1 MKNRIIFCFANK
13 ASILIR
19 TFLSIILFTL
29 LTAFLSLSPLFAH
42 PVFGEKIIL
51 TQPNGIKIVGYIYGD
66 EYHHRIETEEG
77 YTIIL
82 NEETGTIEY
91 AKLENNRL
99 VPSGMIVGIALPA
112 YLQMIDY
119 PKHLSDR
126 KFKIAEIRRKNPER
140 LHELM
145 PLERSS
151 DGDYRIQ
158 ALEGTKQV
166 FVVCVEF
173 QSEESPPTKWH
184 SGQYSPSGFDRRIF
198 SEDPPDISMTNFYKS
213 SSYNKFWPVGYTY
226 PDWLTLPK
234 TASWYEENGGWR
246 QIIEDAMDGIRN
258 VIPAFD
264 FTQYANDGD
273 LDLIL
278 VWAGT
283 RQTWGDFY
291 WPHKS
296 SPYLSR
302 HGVRV
307 KYYSAVNERDSSGA
321 ENTGISVFCHEY
333 GHMTGCP
340 DLYDYSEF
348 QNRPMGYYCI
358 MGVSDTRIGFCGY
371 LKWKVYSWVE
381 ATQIVSNGT
390 YFVDALGLV
399 SASNPRLYRVNID
412 PPKEYLLIENRNNG
426 ADLNYEN
433 YPYRRSGLLISHID
447 ENYPPAV
454 GLPSYTFYG
463 VEAIAACL
471 DPSIT
476 KLSEY
481 ALYRGNLVFSAD
493 YGYTRLGPSYPDD
506 KPPGSY
512 ITLTSDDDT
521 ENVIY
526 RNTQG
531 HSKSTKIYIENI
543 SASGNTMDFIL
554 TSEYDL
560 IISAGTGGTTNP
572 PPGIY
577 TFGDVREVFVEAIPD
592 TYYGFKG
599 WSGDASG
606 RTNPITITLD
616 TYKSITANFKKI
628 IPPLS
633 FAGTKVL
640 NRSLL
645 LGEYINVLS
654 WQSNPD
660 NEYISKY
667 RIYQVEGENRSLV
680 VELNAGTYEYWHR
693 KVLKNKSYKY
703 ALCAVNDEG
712 REGESVYLTVK

>member
-1 MKNRIIFCFANK
+1 MRNNKIIAISRK
-13 ASILIR
+13 APILVR
-19 TFLSIILFTL
+19 VFLVILFPIVS
-29 LTAFLSLSPLFAH
+29 AFLSLSLLVAH
-42 PVFGEKIIL
+42 PVYGEKIIL

-77 YTIIL
+77 YTLIL

-91 AKLENNRL
+91 AKLENNKL
-99 VPSGMIVGIALPA
+99 VPSGMIAGIVPPV
-112 YLQMIDY
+112 YLQIIDY

-126 KFKIAEIRRKNPER
+126 KFVIAEIRRKYPER

-145 PLERSS
+145 PLKRSPE
-151 DGDYRIQ
+151 GDYKIQ
-158 ALEGTKQV
+158 ALEGTRQV

-173 QSEESPPTKWH
+173 QSEESPPTEWYA
-184 SGQYSPSGFDRRIF
+184 GLYSPSGFDRRIF
-198 SEDPPDISMTNFYKS
+198 SDDPSDISMTNFYKS
-213 SSYNKFWPVGYTY
+213 NSYNKFWPVGYTY
-226 PDWLTLPK
+226 PDWITLPK
-234 TASWYEENGGWR
+234 TASWYEENGRWSK
-246 QIIEDAMDGIRN
+246 IIEDAMDGIRN
-258 VIPAFD
+258 IDPTYD
-264 FTQYANDGD
+264 FTQYANNGD

-296 SPYLSR
+296 SPYLTR

-307 KYYSAVNERDSSGA
+307 KSYNAVNERGSSGL

-348 QNRPMGYYCI
+348 QNKPMGYYCI
-358 MGVSDTRIGFCGY
+358 MGASNTQIGFCGY
-371 LKWKVYSWVE
+371 LKWKNYGWVD
-381 ATQIVSNGT
+381 AIQIVLSGT
-390 YFVDALGLV
+390 YYADALGLA
-399 SASNPRLYRVNID
+399 SASNPRLYKINID
-412 PPKEYLLIENRNNG
+412 SPKEYLLIENRNNG
-426 ADLNYEN
+426 ADPNYEN
-433 YPYRRSGLLISHID
+433 YPYRRSGLLITHID

-471 DPSIT
+471 IPSIT

-481 ALYRGNLVFSAD
+481 ALYRGNLVFSSD
-493 YGYTRLGPSYPDD
+493 YGYARLGPSYPDN

-531 HSKSTKIYIENI
+531 HTKSTKIYIENI
-543 SASGNTMDFIL
+543 SASSNTMNFIL
-554 TSEYDL
+554 TSDYDL
-560 IISAGTGGTTNP
+560 IISAGTGGTTDP

-577 TFGDVREVFVEAIPD
+577 TYEGVREVSVEAVPD
-592 TYYGFKG
+592 TYYGFEG

-616 TYKSITANFKKI
+616 TYKSIMANFMKI
-628 IPPLS
+628 HPPLS
-633 FAGTKVL
+633 FAGRKVL

-645 LGEYINVLS
+645 QEEYINVLS
-654 WQSNPD
+654 WYTNPP

-667 RIYQVEGENRSLV
+667 RIYQVDGENRSLL
-680 VELNAGTYEYWHR
+680 VELSANTFEYWHR
-693 KVLKNKSYKY
+693 RVNKDKEYTY

-712 REGESVYLTVK
+712 REGEPASVTVK